1 MRDGLWMKGV
11 SAMALS
17 NDEQRTLDEIECALR
32 DDDPMFVNA
41 VSLDHLRRHRVIVG
55 GLAFLLG
62 AVMLVLG
69 EVASQAQLAVGVIV
83 GVAGFVSMFVAIAWM
98 LRRRHHT

>member
-1 MRDGLWMKGV
+1 
-11 SAMALS
+11 MALS
-17 NDEQRTLDEIECALR
+17 NDEQRTLDQIERALR
-32 DDDPMFVNA
+32 DDDPTFVNA

-55 GLAFLLG
+55 GFAFLLG

-69 EVASQAQLAVGVIV
+69 EVASQTQLAAGVIV

-98 LRRRHHT
+98 LRRHHT

>member
-1 MRDGLWMKGV
+1 
-11 SAMALS
+11 MALS
-17 NDEQRTLDEIECALR
+17 NDEQRTLDEIERGLR
-32 DDDPMFVNA
+32 DDPTFVNT
-41 VSLDHLRRHRVIVG
+41 VSFDHRRRHRVIVG

>member
-1 MRDGLWMKGV
+1 
-11 SAMALS
+11 MALS
-17 NDEQRTLDEIECALR
+17 NDEQRTLDEIERALR
-32 DDDPMFVNA
+32 DEDPVFVNA

-83 GVAGFVSMFVAIAWM
+83 GVAGFVTMFVAIAWM